1 MSGADAGRAF
11 AAWPLVGCAALR
23 RLLGT
28 VAVGSFF
35 VAGAVAVWPLAA
47 TAAGRDEAVVKVLA
61 LATVIAALGK
71 PARLS
76 EWARVVTTGAGPA
89 RSAAVFDAGVT
100 RSPPQA
106 QISTTQVAVSTLVRA
121 QRAAAC
127 RPVPRRDSLC
137 AHPARHEPSDDTDR
151 VRGG

>member
-1 MSGADAGRAF
+1 MSGADAGRVF
-11 AAWPLVGCAALR
+11 AASALAGCAALR

-28 VAVGSFF
+28 VAVGSFS
-35 VAGAVAVWPLAA
+35 VAGAVAVWALAA
-47 TAAGRDEAVVKVLA
+47 TAAGRDEAVIAVPA
-61 LATVIAALGK
+61 LATVIGALGK
-71 PARLS
+71 PARSS

-106 QISTTQVAVSTLVRA
+106 QISTTQVAVSALVSA
-121 QRAAAC
+121 QRAAC

-137 AHPARHEPSDDTDR
+137 VHPARHEPSDDTDR